1 MPPKISILTAT
12 YNRPALL
19 REAVQSVLK
28 QTFTDLEY
36 IVINDGGVDVKP
48 ILNEFGDRRIVY
60 LPLEKNQG
68 KAHALNQALKIARGE
83 FIGYLDDDDHFFPE
97 HVETLLNAFSAHP
110 EADLVYSDFEEVNYE
125 KDDAGNRIEVERLV
139 KYSRD
144 FDREA
149 LFKENYIPHPTILHR
164 RNLPAQYGGFDES
177 LPCLIDWELLRRMAF
192 YTDFVHVKQVTG
204 EYYINRRTGDHIT
217 NINNNRPQY
226 YMEHFFRIRRKL
238 PPKPWRRVASV
249 SVFVSPRPRG
259 EAPASFFSKLLY
271 ATIYPC
277 EIFLCLNK
285 REESAIL
292 GDEHSEVGAVQNEW
306 LEKMNIAVI
315 RGEDDADLIRQAA
328 QLATGDLMVT
338 MDTTQVLY
346 KGWLNS
352 IVERRRI
359 QSGFQPYPLKYH
371 DFSTPWGW
379 VLTREDLH
387 IGTWYRLSNLHD
399 QSSDHKVEVSV
410 IIPVRNKKVLTE
422 QCLASIR
429 RTQPRISHE
438 IIVVDNA
445 SDDGTAQMLE
455 KLQEDGFLTWVRNDP
470 PLPFAASCNR
480 GAAAARGRF
489 LLFLNNDTIALPG
502 WMEELHQI
510 AATTPDIGAV
520 GAKLLYP
527 DGTIQHAGVAFHRF
541 KRQNIVNPHH
551 IFRAFP
557 GTHPAVNKIREFQ
570 VVTGACLLTPHRVF
584 KQLGGFDER
593 YTNCFEDVDYC
604 LNLRSK
610 EYKVIYTPYA
620 ELIHL
625 EGQTPGRND
634 AIYPSRVLLQE
645 KWGDFMVEDEQN
657 YLPAEGFSIQENDQG
672 MIFICE
678 ESELR
683 QWKEAIAQL
692 IELQQWLMALEEIDR
707 LEQVVGRQH
716 VDILEMRGLCALKL
730 GDIQRASDAFYR
742 AQTLNPA
749 SPGPKWGLAQVALQ
763 KQKPVEAR
771 ARLKRLISDYPL
783 DSRRA
788 LWQKTLQDLDC
799 MEGSMFDE
807 AHSQRSCSSF

>member
-19 REAVQSVLK
+19 REAVQSVLQ

-36 IVINDGGVDVKP
+36 IVVNDGGVEVGQV
-48 ILNEFGDRRIVY
+48 LAEFKDPRIVY
-60 LPLEKNQG
+60 LSLEKNQG

-83 FIGYLDDDDHFFPE
+83 YIGYLDDDDHFFPD
-97 HVETLLNAFSAHP
+97 HVEILINAISAHP

-125 KDDAGNRIEVERLV
+125 KDAAGNRVVIDRSVR
-139 KYSRD
+139 YSRD

-149 LFKENYIPHPTILHR
+149 LFKENYIPHPTIVHR
-164 RNLPAQYGGFDES
+164 RDLLEKHGGFDAS
-177 LPCLIDWELLRRMAF
+177 FPCLIDWELLRRLAF
-192 YTDFVHVKQVTG
+192 YADFLHVKQVTG

-217 NINNNRPQY
+217 NLHSDRPQY

-238 PPKPWRRVASV
+238 PPKPWRNVESV
-249 SVFVSPRPRG
+249 SLFVRPHPRG
-259 EAPASFFSKLLY
+259 DAPATFFSRLLH

-277 EIFLCLNK
+277 EIFLCLQRGEDDAVLADK
-285 REESAIL
+285 RA
-292 GDEHSEVGAVQNEW
+292 DVGGVGNEW

-315 RGEDDADLIRQAA
+315 RGEDDAELLRKAA
-328 QLATGDLMVT
+328 QCSTGELIVT

-346 KGWLNS
+346 KGWLSS

-359 QSGFQPYPLKYH
+359 QSERQPFPLKYQSV
-371 DFSTPWGW
+371 STPWGW
-379 VLTREDLH
+379 VLTRREL
-387 IGTWYRLSNLHD
+387 LSADWHRKASLD
-399 QSSDHKVEVSV
+399 DHSADYEKEVSV
-410 IIPVRNKKVLTE
+410 IIPVRNKKELTE

-429 RTQPRISHE
+429 RTQPRVSYE

-445 SDDGTAQMLE
+445 SDDGTTEMLE
-455 KLQEDGFLTWVRNDP
+455 RLQGEGFLTWIRNDP

-480 GAAAARGRF
+480 GAAAARGRY

-502 WMEELHQI
+502 WLEELYNI
-510 AATTPDIGAV
+510 AATTPDVGAV
-520 GAKLLYP
+520 GAKLLFP

-551 IFRAFP
+551 IFRSFP

-570 VVTGACLLTPHRVF
+570 VVTGACLLTPHSIF
-584 KQLGGFDER
+584 KQLGGFDAR

-604 LNLRSK
+604 LNLCSRD
-610 EYKVIYTPYA
+610 YKVIYTPYA

-634 AIYPSRVLLQE
+634 AIFPSRVLLQE

-657 YLPAEGFSIQENDQG
+657 YLPGEGFSIEENDQG

-707 LEQVVGRQH
+707 LEQVVGTQH
-716 VDILEMRGLCALKL
+716 ADILEMRGLCALKL
-730 GDIQRASDAFYR
+730 GDIARARKAFYR
-742 AQTLNPA
+742 AQTLDPA
-749 SPGPKWGLAQVALQ
+749 SPGPKWGLAQVAVQ

-771 ARLKRLISDYPL
+771 ARLRRLISDYPG
-783 DSRRA
+783 DPRSN
-788 LWQKTLQDLDC
+788 LWQKALQDLDRI
-799 MEGSMFDE
+799 EESMLE
-807 AHSQRSCSSF
+807 QAVS